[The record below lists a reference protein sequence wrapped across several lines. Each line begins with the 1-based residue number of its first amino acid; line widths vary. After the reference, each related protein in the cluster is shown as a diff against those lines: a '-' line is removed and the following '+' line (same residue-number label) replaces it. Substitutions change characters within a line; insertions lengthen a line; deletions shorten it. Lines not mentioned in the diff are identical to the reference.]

1 VISNVRLP
9 PAQVRVAIV
18 RPLSGEYT
26 ASPTEVLVPLES
38 LRNIPATTKDV
49 QAALAQNKGAIVLML
64 KK

>member
-1 VISNVRLP
+1 VLP
-9 PAQVRVAIV
+9 SFDLFQ
-18 RPLSGEYT
+18 

-49 QAALAQNKGAIVLML
+49 QAALAQNKDAIVLML